1 MIFLHTTTVKQ
12 LHLTENTMSR
22 LILSFVVLLAVA
34 ACSGPKDTPVPKDI
48 AAMEAVKPALE
59 KLTPEERELFA
70 GYVMRNTLGAK
81 LGGLFGG
88 KEGPGI
94 PDGMTVGKAIED
106 QRKFKADRA
115 LEEANQAAVKE
126 KLRGESE
133 AAMNI
138 MRKAVTVTL
147 VSKTVN
153 EERGMSGMLLDEN
166 FQVTFGYKN
175 NSPKDIAGVKGYVSV
190 KDLFGDE
197 ISGFAI
203 SNDKTI
209 KSGESITWTGSRSV
223 KYAMGSN
230 KDRKLAELTD
240 DKYKITWEPKV
251 VVFSD
256 GTKLVA
262 VEQ

>member
-1 MIFLHTTTVKQ
+1 
-12 LHLTENTMSR
+12 MSR
-22 LILSFVVLLAVA
+22 LILSFFIILVVA
-34 ACSGPKDTPVPKDI
+34 ACSAPKDTPVPKDL
-48 AAMEAVKPALE
+48 AAMDAVKPALE
-59 KLTPEERELFA
+59 KLTSEERELFA
-70 GYVMRNTLGAK
+70 GYVMRNTFGAK
-81 LGGLFGG
+81 LGAMFGG

-115 LEEANQAAVKE
+115 LEEAKEAALKE
-126 KLRGESE
+126 KLRAERE
-133 AAMNI
+133 VAMKT
-138 MRKAVTVTL
+138 MREAVTVTL
-147 VSKTVN
+147 VSKAVK
-153 EERGMSGMLLDEN
+153 EERGISGMLMDEN
-166 FQVTFGYKN
+166 LQVTFGYKN
-175 NSPKDIAGVKGYVSV
+175 NSTKDVAGVKGYVSV

-209 KSGESITWTGSRSV
+209 KAGESITWSGSRSV

-240 DKYKITWEPKV
+240 DKFKAIWEPKV
-251 VVFSD
+251 VVFTD

-262 VEQ
+262 PEQ

>member
-1 MIFLHTTTVKQ
+1 
-12 LHLTENTMSR
+12 MSR
-22 LILSFVVLLAVA
+22 LILSLIVLLAVS
-34 ACSGPKDTPVPKDI
+34 ACSGPKDTPVPKDL
-48 AAMEAVKPALE
+48 AAMDAVKPSLE

-115 LEEANQAAVKE
+115 VEEAKQAALKE
-126 KLRGESE
+126 KLSAERE
-133 AAMNI
+133 AAMKT
-138 MRKAVTVTL
+138 MRDAVTVTL
-147 VSKTVN
+147 VSKAVK
-153 EERGMSGMLLDEN
+153 EERGMSGMLMDEN
-166 FQVTFGYKN
+166 LQVTFGYRN
-175 NSPKDIAGVKGYVSV
+175 NSPKEIAGVKGYVSV

-209 KSGESITWTGSRSV
+209 KAGESITWSGSRSV

-240 DKYKITWEPKV
+240 DKYKVIWEPKV
-251 VVFSD
+251 VVFAD
-256 GTKLVA
+256 GTKLEA
-262 VEQ
+262 PEK